1 MNRYWHW
8 VSSDHGSYE
17 DYKARITRPLCR
29 LRLGNGK
36 SRVSCGPCH
45 ISTVQCLQG
54 QEVRHLRVHQQ
65 HQVEAQPG
73 SCGRP
78 WPWPWNVM
86 NTEDCFKIRF
96 VTQVYRLGFQMGSRC
111 FRHFSCHLRWWS
123 LKHPWI
129 HQSSLLE
136 ISLDSMNPHPQ
147 THSSRFGPFA
157 GSTKE
162 QCCTKILADST
173 TELSHF
179 GNARCWPVDPC
190 PFWDAPPF
198 LSCLLTTDPLFAR
211 ANIHVIQ
218 PVNSVKIHGNFIFY

>member
-1 MNRYWHW
+1 MLHLLCCSMEIKFEMAMNRYWHW

-54 QEVRHLRVHQQ
+54 QEVRHLRVPQQ

-96 VTQVYRLGFQMGSRC
+96 VTQVYRVYRLGF
-111 FRHFSCHLRWWS
+111 
-123 LKHPWI
+123 LKWI
-129 HQSSLLE
+129 QNVSGIFLAIYDDLSS
-136 ISLDSMNPHPQ
+136 H
-147 THSSRFGPFA
+147 
-157 GSTKE
+157 GSTSQVSWKF
-162 QCCTKILADST
+162 
-173 TELSHF
+173 H
-179 GNARCWPVDPC
+179 
-190 PFWDAPPF
+190 
-198 LSCLLTTDPLFAR
+198 
-211 ANIHVIQ
+211 
-218 PVNSVKIHGNFIFY
+218 